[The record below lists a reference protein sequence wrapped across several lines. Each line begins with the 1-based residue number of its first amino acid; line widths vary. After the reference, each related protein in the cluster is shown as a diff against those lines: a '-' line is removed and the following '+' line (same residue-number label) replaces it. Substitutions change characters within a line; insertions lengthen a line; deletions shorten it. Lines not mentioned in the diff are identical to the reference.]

1 MKKTLLRTLC
11 VVAAM
16 LICGHVSAQEEVTA
30 ITPLKITSGLNA
42 DVIAEAKANAN
53 NTTKTTD
60 YQWEGKSADDG
71 NWVYAT
77 NYTSKL
83 ADIIDGET
91 VGGRNAFYTTSV
103 QEEGAI
109 KYKTVDGNTYLDGN
123 TDGIPYIMEAA
134 TTKNALLIKSA
145 NQHHTLALSKVDGT
159 ALPVA
164 SSIYLLATSAE
175 GASTVKVSIIGSD
188 NQEIGTTTVEVGD
201 WWASHSSTKLTQVYE
216 AQRIVVKGRAVTD
229 RLGNV
234 TSWNGSGEKYINYI
248 NKGNNN
254 TGTFW
259 LQRIAVSTLS
269 TEPIKEIRITKTS
282 TTGHLVVFAATAV
295 TEEVTEKDSQ
305 TTLDYLINTT
315 TNQRI
320 AETVKYRVNLHRNFK
335 ADMWQPFVF
344 NCELTAA
351 QAKTMFGNDVKLSK
365 ITDQSYQDTRIIFYP
380 VDLTNGSDVVIKKG
394 EYYLIKIP
402 SGSIAAVDA
411 TTNLQKY
418 TCDYVQ
424 FRACEDYGT
433 GLTMEKTVSNTN
445 GDGSTATFHGVYV
458 SGNNIGVG
466 SYAVSGGK
474 FYKYTDDPQIG
485 AFRFWMT
492 ISGSLSTAKEM
503 ALDIAD
509 ETTAIATVGVDGASD
524 GNVYTIDGR
533 MVRQGST
540 SLEGLAK
547 GLYIVNKKK
556 VMVK

>member
-53 NTTKTTD
+53 NTTKNSER
-60 YQWEGKSADDG
+60 QKNSEGSYET
-71 NWVYAT
+71 VT

-83 ADIIDGET
+83 ASIIDGEAI
-91 VGGRNAFYTTSV
+91 GGRNAFYTTSV

-109 KYKTVDGNTYLDGN
+109 KYKTENGNTYLDGN
-123 TDGIPYIMEAA
+123 TDGIPYLMEAA

-145 NQHHTLALSKVDGT
+145 SQQHTLALSKVDGT

-201 WWASHSSTKLTQVYE
+201 WWASHSSTKLTEVYE
-216 AQRIVVKGRAVTD
+216 TQRIIVKGKAVTD
-229 RLGNV
+229 WRGNV
-234 TSWNGSGEKYINYI
+234 SWNGEGEEYINYI
-248 NKGNNN
+248 NKGKDNE
-254 TGTFW
+254 GTFW

-433 GLTMEKTVSNTN
+433 GLTMEKTISNTN

-458 SGNNIGVG
+458 SGKNIGVG